1 MSSQAPTRTRPEQ
14 PAVDD
19 AGWGTAAVVWSL
31 VLASS
36 SLPQIVFTESAG
48 RDAPVWLALVQA
60 ALLIGVLRAGA
71 RSEAASRLSG
81 TVLWLLAMV
90 LGWNL
95 VISGATGTET
105 WDNWQ
110 HDVPWVARGAVVQLL
125 LFVPTLLLVLF
136 GPGRLGRHQLR
147 LVVGDDH
154 RTAGRGIYTAGTSPR
169 WRRLGLTWAVL
180 ITIGTLTAMTFAL
193 GSKADDL
200 DALAWSLP
208 AIAILA
214 ATNTVNEEF
223 GYRNVP
229 LAVLPGLVG
238 HRHAMLATG
247 LLFGLAH
254 YYGNPPGASG
264 VLLATFLG
272 VFIAK
277 SMVETGG
284 SKWAWIVHWL
294 QDMVIFSFLTAAWW
308 AL

>member
-1 MSSQAPTRTRPEQ
+1 MSSEAAAPTRPHV
-14 PAVDD
+14 AGAD
-19 AGWGTAAVVWSL
+19 AGRSTAVAVWAL

-36 SLPQIVFTESAG
+36 CLPQILYTETTG

-60 ALLIGVLRAGA
+60 GLLLCVLTAGS
-71 RSEAASRLSG
+71 RSQLTDRLSG
-81 TVLWLLAMV
+81 TVRWLLAMV

-95 VISGATGTET
+95 VISGVTGTGA
-105 WDNWQ
+105 WDSWQ
-110 HDVPWVARGAVVQLL
+110 HEVPWVARGAVVQLL
-125 LFVPTLLLVLF
+125 LFVPTLLLLLL

-147 LVVGDDH
+147 LVAGDDQ
-154 RTAGRGIYTAGTSPR
+154 RVAGRGVYTAGTSPR
-169 WRRLGLTWAVL
+169 WRRLGLCWAVL
-180 ITIGTLTAMTFAL
+180 ITVGTLTAMTFAL
-193 GSKADDL
+193 GSKAEDL
-200 DALAWSLP
+200 DVLVWSLP
-208 AIAILA
+208 AIAVLA
-214 ATNTVNEEF
+214 AANTVNEEF

-229 LAVLPGLVG
+229 LALLPGLVG
-238 HRHAMLATG
+238 HRHAMPATG

-272 VFIAK
+272 VFVAK

>member
-1 MSSQAPTRTRPEQ
+1 MSSPAPARTRPHL
-14 PAVDD
+14 PAVHD
-19 AGWGTAAVVWSL
+19 AGWGTAVVVWSL

-36 SLPQIVFTESAG
+36 SLPQILFTESTG
-48 RDAPVWLALVQA
+48 RDAPVWLALGQA
-60 ALLIGVLRAGA
+60 GLLLGVLAVGV
-71 RSEAASRLSG
+71 RSEAGRRLSG

-95 VISGATGTET
+95 VISGVTDTDA
-105 WDNWQ
+105 WDAWQ

-147 LVVGDDH
+147 LVAGDDH
-154 RTAGRGIYTAGTSPR
+154 RTAGRGLYTAGTSPQ
-169 WRRLGLTWAVL
+169 WRRLGRTWAVL
-180 ITIGTLTAMTFAL
+180 ITVGTLTAMTFAL

-200 DALAWSLP
+200 DVLAWSLP
-208 AIAILA
+208 AIALLA

-229 LAVLPGLVG
+229 LALLPGLVG
-238 HRHAMLATG
+238 DRQAMLATG

-272 VFIAK
+272 LFIAK

-284 SKWAWIVHWL
+284 SKWAWTIHWL
-294 QDMVIFSFLTAAWW
+294 QDMVIFSFLTAAWH

>member
-1 MSSQAPTRTRPEQ
+1 M
-14 PAVDD
+14 
-19 AGWGTAAVVWSL
+19 
-31 VLASS
+31 
-36 SLPQIVFTESAG
+36 
-48 RDAPVWLALVQA
+48 WLALVQV
-60 ALLIGVLRAGA
+60 ALLLTILAAGA
-71 RSEAASRLSG
+71 RFEAARRLSG
-81 TVLWLLAMV
+81 TALWLLAMV

-95 VISGATGTET
+95 VISGVTGTEA
-105 WDNWQ
+105 WDTWQ

-136 GPGRLGRHQLR
+136 GPGRLGRRQLR
-147 LVVGDDH
+147 LVAGDDH
-154 RTAGRGIYTAGTSPR
+154 RAAGRGVYTAGAAPQ

-180 ITIGTLTAMTFAL
+180 ISVGTLTAMTFAL
-193 GSKADDL
+193 GSEAEDL
-200 DALAWSLP
+200 DVLAWSLP

-229 LAVLPGLVG
+229 LALLPGLVG
-238 HRHAMLATG
+238 HRQAMLATG